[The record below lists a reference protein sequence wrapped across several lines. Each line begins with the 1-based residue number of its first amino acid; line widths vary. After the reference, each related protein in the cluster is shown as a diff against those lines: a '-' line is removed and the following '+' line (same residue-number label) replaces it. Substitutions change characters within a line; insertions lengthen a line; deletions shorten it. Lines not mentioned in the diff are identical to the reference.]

1 MPTGAEVFEQLS
13 WHWEAQ
19 LRPRIEGVTETE
31 LHWEP
36 VPGCWD
42 VRDGS
47 PDWSWPPPDPSPVT
61 TIAWRLAHIGHCFHH
76 RWQAHFGNRSDFGHD
91 VPADLVA
98 WVDEGYRL
106 WSTSVLAADEERMN
120 RPHQGPPGTADQY
133 YPLWAVV
140 LHINREV
147 IHHGAEVALLRDLYV
162 RRSGP
167 AAP

>member
-1 MPTGAEVFEQLS
+1 MPTGQQVFEQLS

-19 LRPRIEGVTETE
+19 LRPRLEGISDDE

-36 VPGCWD
+36 VPDCWD
-42 VRDGS
+42 LRAGELDGTF
-47 PDWSWPPPDPSPVT
+47 PTPDPAPVT

-76 RWQAHFGNRSDFGHD
+76 RWQAHFGPREFTTA
-91 VPADLVA
+91 VPAGLLA

-106 WSTSVLAADEERMN
+106 WSTAIAEADDERME

-133 YPLWAVV
+133 YPFWAVV

-147 IHHGAEVALLRDLYV
+147 IHHGAEIALLRDLYL
-162 RRSGP
+162 RRP
-167 AAP
+167 L